1 MTTAYESS
9 LPLISK
15 VRNTA
20 DTHWHV
26 CGTCAMGG
34 DTNPEAVLDGQ
45 FRVRGI
51 KG

>member
-1 MTTAYESS
+1 MAYESY
-9 LPLISK
+9 LPLVSK

-26 CGTCAMGG
+26 SGTCAMGG
-34 DTNPEAVLDGQ
+34 DTNPEAVLDGK
-45 FRVRGI
+45 FRLRGI